1 MDCATGYR
9 SRCPFNLFYRW
20 CYNRIFWNEASKQ
33 NILPIYCT
41 KWAKYFVWTPHLR
54 KFYRKVTSS
63 NSLYSVC
70 TALPELPIHKH
81 MTQKEEWCSVAK
93 GSLRIFIDS
102 KPPWSSSS
110 TPIKDF
116 GRKSGWK
123 QGRVGLITKK
133 YDVQTIE
140 WLQHKHCRCLSYK
153 VT

>member
-1 MDCATGYR
+1 MQIRGGFTIEFSEMRGPNKIF
-9 SRCPFNLFYRW
+9 CPFIVQNGP
-20 CYNRIFWNEASKQ
+20 
-33 NILPIYCT
+33 NILFGRLI
-41 KWAKYFVWTPHLR
+41 
-54 KFYRKVTSS
+54 SD
-63 NSLYSVC
+63 NSIVKPPLVIPCIVY
-70 TALPELPIHKH
+70 ALPELPVHKH

-140 WLQHKHCRCLSYK
+140 WLQHKQSRCLSYK